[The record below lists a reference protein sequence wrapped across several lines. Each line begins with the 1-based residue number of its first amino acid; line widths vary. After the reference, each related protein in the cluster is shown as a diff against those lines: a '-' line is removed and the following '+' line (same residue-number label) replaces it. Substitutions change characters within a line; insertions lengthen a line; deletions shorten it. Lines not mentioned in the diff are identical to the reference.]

1 MAWSI
6 NQGAEQYPSLRGRKA
21 WIVLVGLFAAL
32 LLLRLYNWS
41 QGSDSIY
48 RSSFPAAMVLLGV
61 GKLLP
66 SRGLLYYLLSAIGL
80 LLLIVACIVVT
91 FMPSEMFR

>member
-1 MAWSI
+1 MGW
-6 NQGAEQYPSLRGRKA
+6 NFKEGTEQYSRPGRRKVG
-21 WIVLVGLFAAL
+21 IFLVGLFAAL

-48 RSSFPAAMVLLGV
+48 RSSAPAAMLLLGI
-61 GKLLP
+61 GYLLP

-80 LLLIVACIVVT
+80 LLLIVTLIVAIL
-91 FMPSEMFR
+91 MPSEMFR

>member
-1 MAWSI
+1 MAWNI
-6 NQGAEQYPSLRGRKA
+6 KEGAEQYSRSGRRKV
-21 WIVLVGLFAAL
+21 WIFLVGLFAAL
-32 LLLRLYNWS
+32 LLMRLYNWS

-48 RSSFPAAMVLLGV
+48 RSSAPAAMLLLGV
-61 GKLLP
+61 GYLLP

-80 LLLIVACIVVT
+80 LLLLVACTVAI